1 MLVPWNDGARL
12 VAGFRTALSEFVC
25 VGVSLR
31 MQNKLQATRRW
42 LWILK
47 SRSAAS
53 PAAIETSP
61 VRRRRRRP
69 WRWQR
74 PQKTKD
80 SGNKLARS
88 LAGGIFGQ
96 FEDTFTAIVN
106 FAILFFCLC
115 FCLCSFFLFPTE
127 IESAGNDLQ
136 IQFKFGPFRH
146 ASFTWHA
153 CKFVQK

>member
-53 PAAIETSP
+53 PAAIETSRCGGGDVGHGGGSGP
-61 VRRRRRRP
+61 KKR
-69 WRWQR
+69 
-74 PQKTKD
+74 KTQATN
-80 SGNKLARS
+80 SLARLLAAFSANSKTLS
-88 LAGGIFGQ
+88 LRSSISPFY
-96 FEDTFTAIVN
+96 
-106 FAILFFCLC
+106 
-115 FCLCSFFLFPTE
+115 SFVCVFVSALFLFPTE

-136 IQFKFGPFRH
+136 IQFKFGSFRH